1 MEVDGLIGA
10 GGVVVG
16 FLSTHDLT
24 WRSTSPWSTNFEE
37 MAKLSTHDLTW
48 RSTVQRALERDVRK
62 PFNSRP
68 HMEVDSKFLYFFTVS
83 AYFLLIYTQIIHYIS
98 FYVLYFFSFPPY
110 CFILLVRIPRHFLFA
125 AHSH

>member
-68 HMEVDSKFLYFFTVS
+68 HMEVD
-83 AYFLLIYTQIIHYIS
+83 
-98 FYVLYFFSFPPY
+98 
-110 CFILLVRIPRHFLFA
+110 
-125 AHSH
+125 